1 MGVVPT
7 GLVASCSTLD
17 HSIASAMGSFLCPL
31 LLETASIRIQDLRG
45 TQWIFSSLLRRLL
58 VEGEIQPTV
67 FVFVPEVSEAGLWS
81 RMDALAG
88 KTIANSL
95 TCMECLL
102 CTNTHNL

>member
-1 MGVVPT
+1 
-7 GLVASCSTLD
+7 
-17 HSIASAMGSFLCPL
+17 MGSFLCHL
-31 LLETASIRIQDLRG
+31 LLETASIRIQDLG
-45 TQWIFSSLLRRLL
+45 YSVDIFITSLLPRLL